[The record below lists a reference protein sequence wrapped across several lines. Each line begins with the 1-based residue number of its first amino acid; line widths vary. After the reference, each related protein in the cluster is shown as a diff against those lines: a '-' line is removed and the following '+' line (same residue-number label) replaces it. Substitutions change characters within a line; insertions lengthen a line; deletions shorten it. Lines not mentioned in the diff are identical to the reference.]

1 MAVQRTFAFIKPD
14 AVERNLVGR
23 ILARFEEEGFRIV
36 ALRMVRMTRS
46 QAEKLYSVHVGKPF
60 YKELVDYV
68 TSGPVVLMVLEGE
81 DAVKRVR
88 EIIGATNPREAAP
101 GTIRAEY
108 GLDVTRNT
116 IHAADSLENAVREMM
131 IFFTPDDVVG

>member
-23 ILARFEEEGFRIV
+23 ILARFEEEGLRIV
-36 ALRMVRMTRS
+36 ALKMVRMTRS
-46 QAEKLYSVHVGKPF
+46 QAEKLYSVHIGKPF
-60 YKELVDYV
+60 YQELVDYV

-81 DAVKRVR
+81 DAVRRVR

-131 IFFTPDDVVG
+131 IFFTQDDIVG

>member
-1 MAVQRTFAFIKPD
+1 MVVQRTFAFIKPD
-14 AVERNLVGR
+14 AVERNLIGK
-23 ILARFEEEGFRIV
+23 IIGRFEEEGLKVV
-36 ALRMVRMTRS
+36 ALRMTRMRRS

-60 YKELVDYV
+60 YQELVDYV

-81 DAVKRVR
+81 EAVKRVR

-108 GLDVTRNT
+108 GLDVTRNS

-131 IFFTPDDVVG
+131 IFLTPDDLVG

>member
-60 YKELVDYV
+60 YQELVDYV

-81 DAVKRVR
+81 DAVRRVR

>member
-81 DAVKRVR
+81 DAVRRVR

-131 IFFTPDDVVG
+131 IFFTQDDIVG

>member
-116 IHAADSLENAVREMM
+116 IHAADSPENAVREMT
-131 IFFTPDDVVG
+131 IFFTQDDIVG

>member
-60 YKELVDYV
+60 YQKLVDYV

-81 DAVKRVR
+81 DAVRKVR

-116 IHAADSLENAVREMM
+116 IHAADSPENAVREMT
-131 IFFTPDDVVG
+131 IFFTQDDIVG

>member
-131 IFFTPDDVVG
+131 IFFTQDDIVG

>member
-23 ILARFEEEGFRIV
+23 ILARFEEEGLRIV
-36 ALRMVRMTRS
+36 ALKMVRMTRS
-46 QAEKLYSVHVGKPF
+46 QAEKLYSVHIGKPF
-60 YKELVDYV
+60 YQELVDYV

-81 DAVKRVR
+81 DAVRRVR

-116 IHAADSLENAVREMM
+116 IRAADSPENAVREMT
-131 IFFTPDDVVG
+131 IFFTQDDIVG